1 MKDRDLA
8 AASETSTNP
17 SRSPNT
23 DHSPGLSL
31 TSVLESL
38 VIAAI
43 LLVLAQTF
51 LEDFAVV
58 SGWPVELRS
67 RILLAGFFFDLFF
80 TVEFLV
86 RLFYAIMNRKAVRYL
101 TLERGWIDFL
111 ASIPLLMFNSGPAA
125 AAMITGHGIVIGAGG
140 ILNLL
145 KVIKAIRIARILR
158 FLRIIKIFRGI
169 KNIWSPMAQRH
180 VASVTTIS
188 VTVVVFSLLFF
199 TVASGGLH
207 FNGLEEAFTEEQRK
221 TAAYLVDNKDDPSQL
236 ATALKI
242 LEAVDT
248 SLLVVRHRGQLLFTR
263 YSDGYYRETFTYGDY
278 SYLQR
283 DELELFFDQRPL
295 VRQLS
300 RQSLL
305 FFFIVVLVVLAY
317 LLIYSPHFA
326 LTVSDPIHVM
336 RRGLE
341 EADYNLEAK
350 VPEKYAD
357 DDVFRLAAAYNEK
370 FLTLKDRTQ
379 SEEGQSLLG
388 VEEVSSALKAE
399 ES

>member
-8 AASETSTNP
+8 ATAETSPNP
-17 SRSPNT
+17 FRTPEA
-23 DHSPGLSL
+23 DRGPGLSL
-31 TSVLESL
+31 ASVLESL

-43 LLVLAQTF
+43 LLVMAQTF

-58 SGWPVELRS
+58 SGWPVEVRN

-80 TVEFLV
+80 TIEFLV
-86 RLFYAIMNRKAVRYL
+86 RLYYAIMDRRAGRYL

-111 ASIPLLMFNSGPAA
+111 ASVPLLMFNSGPAA
-125 AAMITGHGIVIGAGG
+125 AAMLTGQGIVIGVGG

-169 KNIWSPMAQRH
+169 KNVSSPMAQRH
-180 VASVTTIS
+180 VASITTIS
-188 VTVVVFSLLFF
+188 VTVVVLSLLFF
-199 TVASGGLH
+199 TLASSGLR
-207 FNGLEEAFTEEQRK
+207 FNGLEQAFAEEQRK
-221 TAAYLVDNKDDPSQL
+221 TAAYLEGSKDDPSEI
-236 ATALKI
+236 AIALST

-248 SLLVVRHRGQLLFTR
+248 SLLVVRHRGQPLFSR
-263 YSDGYYRETFTYGDY
+263 YSDGYYRQSFASGDY
-278 SYLQR
+278 SYVQKG
-283 DELELFFDQRPL
+283 ELELFFDQRPL

-341 EADYNLEAK
+341 EVDYNLEVK
-350 VPEKYAD
+350 VPEKYAS
-357 DDVFRLAAAYNEK
+357 DDVFRLAALYNEK

-388 VEEVSSALKAE
+388 VEEVSSMLKDE